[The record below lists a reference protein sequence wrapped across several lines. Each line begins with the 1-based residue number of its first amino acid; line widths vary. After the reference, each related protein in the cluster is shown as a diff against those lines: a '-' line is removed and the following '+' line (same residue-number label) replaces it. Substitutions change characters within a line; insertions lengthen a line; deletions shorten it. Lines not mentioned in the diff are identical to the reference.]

1 MLSANNIEFEKKILI
16 NNIFFLKVGQQ
27 FSKQN
32 TISLSSTL
40 VFGCLIQFSIPLQNN
55 QSELY
60 VYSCTNMHN
69 KHAFSSLGT
78 HKNNQDINLNYNGQ
92 KSLEFG
98 YTQQVK
104 QG

>member
-55 QSELY
+55 H
-60 VYSCTNMHN
+60 NMHN